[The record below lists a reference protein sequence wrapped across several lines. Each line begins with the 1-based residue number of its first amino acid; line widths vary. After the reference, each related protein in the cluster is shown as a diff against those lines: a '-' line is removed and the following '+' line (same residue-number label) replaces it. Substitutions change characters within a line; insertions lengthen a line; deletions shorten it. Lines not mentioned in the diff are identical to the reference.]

1 MVQNFAPVGQN
12 DKSQHKHNH
21 HGWFGMIAGAVC
33 LVIGLAMVGPSLW
46 DTMQLNALAE
56 SAVATADECAHSGD
70 SPASSAD
77 SEGQVASNSAEQGND
92 SGSNTSSDQAAVDW
106 DSLRKINPSVCG
118 WIRCPTKAI
127 DFPVVKGKDNSYYLH
142 HDIYG
147 RYSYCGVFLDY
158 RDDPNG
164 RNVVIFGH
172 TLRHGGMFRPISTA
186 MNQADFN
193 TIGTVWY
200 ATPEAGM
207 NAYTPVC
214 ALSVNPDY
222 EPVQTFEFVG
232 SATDYDEALYNA
244 RQKVLSEHAQKSEY
258 NVVVP
263 TGSVMNS
270 DTSMQVS
277 ASNIDAEHVA
287 FWQLTDEEEAACE
300 SLASKESNL
309 AAYRYNMLEI
319 LADSTAKRADA
330 ENLIMQSKQ
339 AVTLVCCT
347 WPFNSHRTV
356 LVCVR

>member
-1 MVQNFAPVGQN
+1 MVQNFAPVEQKGRGP
-12 DKSQHKHNH
+12 HKHDF
-21 HGWFGMIAGAVC
+21 HGLVGMIVGAVFI
-33 LVIGLAMVGPSLW
+33 VVGLAMVVPSFW

-56 SAVATADECAHSGD
+56 TAIVAADECAHLGD
-70 SPASSAD
+70 SAAASDDTGSQSDAD
-77 SEGQVASNSAEQGND
+77 NAAQNSTND
-92 SGSNTSSDQAAVDW
+92 TNASSDQSGIDW
-106 DSLRKINPSVCG
+106 DSLCKINSSVCG
-118 WIRCPTKAI
+118 WVRCPTKAI

-164 RNVVIFGH
+164 KNVVIFGH

-186 MNQADFN
+186 MNQSDFN

-222 EPVQTFEFVG
+222 EPVQTFDFVG
-232 SATDYDEALYNA
+232 SATDYDEALYDA
-244 RQKVLSEHAQKSEY
+244 RRKILSEHAQKGEY

-263 TGSVMNS
+263 SGTVMNS
-270 DTSMQVS
+270 DSSMQVS
-277 ASNIDAEHVA
+277 AADIDAEHMA
-287 FWQLTDEEEAACE
+287 FWQLTDDEESSCKD
-300 SLASKESNL
+300 SASNESNL
-309 AAYRYNMLEI
+309 SAYRQNMMRI
-319 LADSTAKRADA
+319 LQDSTARRSDA
-330 ENLIMQSKQ
+330 EKLIMQSKQ